1 MRAQHQH
8 GEQREVGRD
17 AAEAGAERPVEVA
30 GAQAFQHADRDGGD
44 QGAGDAV
51 DPAQDDDREDLQPD
65 QRRRRGDVNV
75 DSVADFPIQLNTAYI
90 LTAADF
96 TLWPEARVALLAADD
111 RRRNAL
117 TSPPPS
123 YGGGREREGHTEGLH
138 QFQI

>member
-1 MRAQHQH
+1 VRAQHQH

-51 DPAQDDDREDLQPD
+51 DPAQDDDREESD

-117 TSPPPS
+117 
-123 YGGGREREGHTEGLH
+123 
-138 QFQI
+138 